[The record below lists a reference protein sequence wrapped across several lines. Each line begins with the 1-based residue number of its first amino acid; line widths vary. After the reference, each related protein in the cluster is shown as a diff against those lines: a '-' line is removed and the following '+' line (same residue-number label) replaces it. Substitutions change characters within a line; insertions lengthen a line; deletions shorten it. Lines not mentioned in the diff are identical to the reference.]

1 MNIVVRQ
8 GFMASLSLA
17 VLLAGCDLPGRPALP
32 PLPATARELA
42 TAPRVNERLPVPGGA
57 APVISYAASPKEQ
70 PRVARTAAGAYTLD
84 FADADVREVVAQILG
99 GLLHAS
105 YTIDPAVHGSVTL
118 HAAEPVPARQ
128 LLPTLQM
135 LLANA
140 GAVLASSDGLY
151 RIVPVAAAG
160 AAGSVVVPLRYV
172 SADELA
178 KVLQPVAGTN
188 AKVVAEPGTNALLV
202 TADPQQ
208 IQAVRDLVE
217 SFDTDALA
225 NQSYALLPVTSGS
238 ARAFAETMQEAFR
251 GRAGA
256 SLAGAVRVVP
266 LSRLNVVM
274 IVSSQPRYIDA
285 ARQIYSL
292 VERQRR
298 RTVRGWH
305 VFYLQNSD
313 ANDIAYTLQSAF
325 TPNNITTQ
333 PDNPRGGS
341 GSSRA
346 GSSSG
351 IGGSRTGG
359 IGGGSLGTGGGAG
372 AGTGAGGT
380 LGSGTFGSGIAGGT
394 GATATSGGSTI
405 SQPVAGQTAG
415 LSANPL
421 LGGLDQSGGDQNA
434 ETMRILPN
442 PQNSAILIFGT
453 PEEEETVL
461 AMLRKIDIVP
471 MQVRIDATIA
481 EVTLNDTLQ
490 YGTQF
495 FFRSGG
501 INGLLDNAVTAVT
514 TPAAT
519 ALGTS
524 FPGFLLSGRGAGGA
538 PFAISALQAVTTVN
552 VLSSPQ
558 LTVVDNQAARLQV
571 GALVPYLTASS
582 QSTITAN
589 APVINSIAY
598 QPTGVI
604 LEVTPRVN
612 SGGQITLE
620 VSQEVSDV
628 DNSTTTSG
636 IASPTFNERSVTS
649 RVVVQDGQTVGMA
662 GLIRDTVSRAN
673 QGIPWLKDIP
683 VLGILAG
690 TQNNTRTRTELL
702 VLITPHVIRSQTDM
716 RALTEDMREGLGTAA
731 ALPYGLKTLPA
742 SGSSDPNRTLRER
755 AQGQS
760 AR

>member
-1 MNIVVRQ
+1 MNVTVRQ
-8 GFMASLSLA
+8 AFLG
-17 VLLAGCDLPGRPALP
+17 LLCLVALLGGCESPRQPVYPA
-32 PLPATARELA
+32 LPATARELA
-42 TAPRVNERLPVPGGA
+42 ATPRLNESLPIPSTA
-57 APVISYAASPKEQ
+57 APAILYGAQPREQ
-70 PRVARTAAGAYTLD
+70 PRAARTGTGAFTLD
-84 FADADVREVVAQILG
+84 FADADIREVVAQILG

-128 LLPTLQM
+128 LLPALQM

-151 RIVPVAAAG
+151 RIVPAASAG
-160 AAGSVVVPLRYV
+160 AAGSAVVPLRYV

-217 SFDTDALA
+217 SFDTDALS

-238 ARAFAETMQEAFR
+238 AHDFAEAMQGAFR
-251 GRAGA
+251 GRSGA
-256 SLAGAVRVVP
+256 SLSGVVRVVP
-266 LSRLNVVM
+266 LPRLNVVL
-274 IVSSQPRYIDA
+274 IVSPQPRYIDA

-292 VERQRR
+292 VERERR

-305 VFYLQNSD
+305 VYYLQNSN

-325 TPNNITTQ
+325 TPNNITVQ
-333 PDNPRGGS
+333 PDNPHGGS
-341 GSSRA
+341 GSSHTGFTSGA
-346 GSSSG
+346 GG
-351 IGGSRTGG
+351 TRPGG
-359 IGGGSLGTGGGAG
+359 IGGGSASGIGAGAGGGAG
-372 AGTGAGGT
+372 AGTF
-380 LGSGTFGSGIAGGT
+380 GSGTIGGNNPTAPAGASAT
-394 GATATSGGSTI
+394 G
-405 SQPVAGQTAG
+405 QPASEPPAGA
-415 LSANPL
+415 SASPL
-421 LGGLDQSGGDQNA
+421 LGGLDQSAGDQNA
-434 ETMRILPN
+434 DTMRILPN
-442 PQNSAILIFGT
+442 PQNNAILILGT

-461 AMLRKIDIVP
+461 GMLRKIDIVP

-481 EVTLNDTLQ
+481 EVTLNDNLQ

-495 FFRSGG
+495 FFKSGG
-501 INGLLDNAVTAVT
+501 INGILNNAAATVT

-519 ALGTS
+519 VLGTS
-524 FPGFLLSGRGAGGA
+524 FPGFLLGGSGNGGA
-538 PFAISALQAVTTVN
+538 PIAISALQAVTTVN

-558 LTVVDNQAARLQV
+558 LTVVDNQTARLQV

-582 QSTITAN
+582 QSTIAAN

-604 LEVTPRVN
+604 LEITPRVN
-612 SGGQITLE
+612 SGGQITLD

-628 DNSTTTSG
+628 DTATTTSG
-636 IASPTFNERSVTS
+636 IASPTFDERSVTS

-662 GLIRDTVSRAN
+662 GLIRDTVSRGN
-673 QGIPWLKDIP
+673 QGIPWLKDVP
-683 VLGILAG
+683 VLGALAG

-702 VLITPHVIRSQTDM
+702 VLITPHIIHSQTDM
-716 RALTEDMREGLGTAA
+716 RALTEDMREGLGHAA
-731 ALPYGLKTLPA
+731 AVPYELKTLPP
-742 SGSSDPNRTLRER
+742 SGSPDPNRLLRER
-755 AQGQS
+755 AQG
-760 AR
+760 ALVR